1 MQRGRLAG
9 YFHVGYNVNLCLRC
23 SPVDWQDSSAVN
35 LFVGLDP
42 ILRSSAPLMYYRV
55 SHFKALLQRLG
66 TSELGIAS
74 LCIALLF
81 FDLPLYTQED
91 SHSINK
97 GEEIIDSL
105 GGLNLALSG
114 HFHFPLILVVCGCA
128 QSVRVSELEQVTGA
142 LRKGQRC
149 H

>member
-1 MQRGRLAG
+1 
-9 YFHVGYNVNLCLRC
+9 
-23 SPVDWQDSSAVN
+23 
-35 LFVGLDP
+35 
-42 ILRSSAPLMYYRV
+42 MYYRV
-55 SHFKALLQRLG
+55 PHFKALLQRLG

-74 LCIALLF
+74 LCIAPLF
-81 FDLPLYTQED
+81 FDLPLCTQED

-128 QSVRVSELEQVTGA
+128 QSVRVSELEQMTGA
-142 LRKGQRC
+142 LRKGQHR